1 MKEIYMTD
9 YVKIFSS
16 FLKENQIKINEPM
29 KRHTTFGIGGPAD
42 CFLIPETTEEM
53 QRIIKEASKEEIP
66 LFILGG
72 GANLLVRDKGKR
84 GLVV

>member
-1 MKEIYMTD
+1 MFMKEIYMTD

-53 QRIIKEASKEEIP
+53 QRIRSEEHTSE
-66 LFILGG
+66 LQSQ
-72 GANLLVRDKGKR
+72 R
-84 GLVV
+84 